1 MPTRFYN
8 TLAHELQT
16 FTPLQP
22 GPDPQNPL
30 AGSTIKLYTCG
41 PTVYDYAHIGNFRAF
56 LFADLLRRYLEFR
69 GAKVRHVMNMTDVGH
84 MTDDALADATGED
97 KMTKAGENLKKESKK
112 QGKALVEN
120 PDDPYEVAQFFVDA
134 FLNDARALQLEIVQD
149 YDAAPDSDTSESRIL
164 NSEFRPKNAIMPR
177 PTRFI
182 QPFISMIDT
191 LLQNNHAYLAPDGVV
206 YYNVASFPSYGKL
219 SGNSVEQLS
228 HGAGGRT
235 ADSAA
240 KKHPADFFLWKPDER
255 HIMKWPSPWGTG
267 YPGWHIECSAMAT
280 SLLGPSIDI
289 HTGGEDNIFPHHE
302 CEIAQSEA
310 ATGKKFSQFWM
321 HTRHL
326 MVDGQKMSKSKG
338 NFFAIRD
345 LVQKGGGGFDPL
357 AIRLALINTRY
368 RESMNFSL
376 QGLHD
381 AASALGRLRDLAEK
395 LQTTVASIDEA
406 AGHSILHPD
415 PGTQTPDPELSAP
428 DQKLLD
434 EFAAAMDDD
443 LNIAAALGL
452 LHSWEAPLTKQK
464 KIPFPQ
470 ARSAL
475 ATLKKIDHVLAVIFP
490 PLRGLDVET
499 TAKIEAL
506 MTQRAH
512 ARAAKDWPQSD
523 ELRKQ
528 LTALGVEVKDTPTG
542 SNWRPR
548 LAPLPPG

>member
-8 TLAHELQT
+8 TLAHEMET

-22 GPDPQNPL
+22 GPDEKNPL
-30 AGSTIKLYTCG
+30 AGSVVKLYTCG

-69 GAKVRHVMNMTDVGH
+69 GATVRHVMNMTDVGH
-84 MTDDALADATGED
+84 MTDDAVADATGED

-112 QGKALVEN
+112 QGKALVGN

-134 FLNDARALQLEIVQD
+134 FLEDARTLQLEIVQD
-149 YDAAPDSDTSESRIL
+149 YDAAPAEK
-164 NSEFRPKNAIMPR
+164 KNEVMPR

-182 QPFISMIDT
+182 EPFVQMIET
-191 LLQNNHAYLAPDGVV
+191 LVGNQHAYVGGDGVV
-206 YYNVASFPSYGKL
+206 YYNVASFPEYGKL

-235 ADSAA
+235 AESAA

-280 SLLGPSIDI
+280 TLLGPSIDI

-338 NFFAIRD
+338 NFFTIRD
-345 LVQKGGGGFDPL
+345 LVAKGFDPL
-357 AIRLALINTRY
+357 AIRFALINTRY

-376 QGLHD
+376 QSLHE
-381 AASALGRLRDLAEK
+381 AADNVASLRDLAEK
-395 LQTTVASIDEA
+395 LQLTVASIDEA
-406 AGHSILHPD
+406 AGEMDAQSPPLVPQD
-415 PGTQTPDPELSAP
+415 A
-428 DQKLLD
+428 KMLD
-434 EFAAAMDDD
+434 EFARALDDD
-443 LNIAAALGL
+443 LNISAALAAL
-452 LHSWEAPLTKQK
+452 FSWSAPLNKQK
-464 KIPFPQ
+464 KIAFPQ

-475 ATLKKIDHVLAVIFP
+475 AALKKIDHVLAVIFP
-490 PLRGLDVET
+490 PLRGLDAET
-499 TAKIEAL
+499 TAQIEVL
-506 MTQRAH
+506 MTQRAQ
-512 ARAAKDWPQSD
+512 ARAAKDWPKSD

-528 LTALGVEVKDTPTG
+528 LTALGVEVKDSPTG
-542 SNWRPR
+542 SDWRPR
-548 LAPLPPG
+548 LSPLPPA